1 MADVVREERHFR
13 VSYKFPKQ
21 KAINMNYTAPSVA
34 ALMRNLQMSENVNSS
49 TVEFLYVHQILDSG
63 SALELVAIDKSTNSN
78 VTNIKAVQKSSVI
91 TGEYDDDDDD
101 QLLGYPSYGRDAL
114 ILQEVTDLLTKQD
127 PPKKPRIILKS
138 ATPPFTKGFHFVAKP
153 AKSTVV
159 EA

>member
-1 MADVVREERHFR
+1 MADIVREELHFR

-21 KAINMNYTAPSVA
+21 KVVNMNYTAPSVA
-34 ALMRNLQMSENVNSS
+34 ALMRNLQLSENVNSS
-49 TVEFLYVHQILDSG
+49 TVEFLYVHQILANG
-63 SALELVAIDKSTNSN
+63 SALELVAIDRATNSN
-78 VTNIKAVQKSSVI
+78 VTNIKAVQKSSII
-91 TGEYDDDDDD
+91 TGEYDDDDD

-138 ATPPFTKGFHFVAKP
+138 TTPPFTKGFHFVAKP